1 MEVYNAIIQA
11 VSTVGFPIVCC
22 LIMIKNNNDLQN
34 AHREE
39 TDNLRKVIENNT
51 LSITKLYEKI
61 DTLIDTVKKWKRG
74 VTNGRY

>member
-22 LIMIKNNNDLQN
+22 LLMMKNNKEMQDANAKKEESLQ
-34 AHREE
+34 
-39 TDNLRKVIENNT
+39 KVIENNT

-61 DTLIDTVKKWKRG
+61 DTLIDTINKK
-74 VTNGRY
+74 

>member
-22 LIMIKNNNDLQN
+22 LLMMKNNEEMQDVDAKKEEGLQ
-34 AHREE
+34 
-39 TDNLRKVIENNT
+39 KVIENNT

-61 DTLIDTVKKWKRG
+61 DTLIDTINKK
-74 VTNGRY
+74 

>member
-22 LIMIKNNNDLQN
+22 LLMMKNNEEMQDANAKKEEGLQ
-34 AHREE
+34 
-39 TDNLRKVIENNT
+39 KVIENNT

-61 DTLIDTVKKWKRG
+61 DTLIDTINKK
-74 VTNGRY
+74 

>member
-22 LIMIKNNNDLQN
+22 LLMMKNNKEMQDANTKKEESLQSI
-34 AHREE
+34 
-39 TDNLRKVIENNT
+39 IENNT

-61 DTLIDTVKKWKRG
+61 DTLIDTINKK
-74 VTNGRY
+74 

>member
-22 LIMIKNNNDLQN
+22 LLMMKNNKEMQDADAKKEERLQSI
-34 AHREE
+34 
-39 TDNLRKVIENNT
+39 IENNT

-61 DTLIDTVKKWKRG
+61 DTLIDTINKK
-74 VTNGRY
+74 